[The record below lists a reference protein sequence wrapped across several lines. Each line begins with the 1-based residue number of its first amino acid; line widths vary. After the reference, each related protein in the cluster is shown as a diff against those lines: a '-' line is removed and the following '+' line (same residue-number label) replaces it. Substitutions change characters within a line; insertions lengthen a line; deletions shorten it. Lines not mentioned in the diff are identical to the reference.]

1 MASAAAPT
9 PSRPLLEPASRALL
23 EGLGSL
29 HAVVVAFDDDGRV
42 VFAHDPDALLGA
54 NACEQIEGRFEGVRA
69 ATPAARAV
77 AAGLAGEPPPD
88 EHHRFHVFDTAG
100 DSPRTLR
107 VVLLDPTAE
116 PAAADLA
123 RKNEELETCLHSVSH
138 DLRSPLVS
146 VLGFARLL
154 RDEFGEPIGRTG
166 QHFLDRIEQAG
177 RNMER
182 LLHDLL
188 ELTRMDEMPNT
199 PVHVNPIAVLEQLS
213 AEQKLA
219 LDAAGITLVLPGE
232 APIVVCDRTRLYQ
245 LFSNLVGN
253 ALRFVPTD
261 GSGRIEIRIEAHD
274 DGWRIDVDDN
284 GPGIAPE
291 DRARIFEPFR
301 TARHPGQAPEARKS
315 SGLGLAIVRKIVEAH
330 DGRIHVEDAPG
341 GGARFRVWLPRPA
354 EPTDETAKAASA

>member
-9 PSRPLLEPASRALL
+9 RPRPLLDSASRALL
-23 EGLGSL
+23 DGLGSL
-29 HAVVVAFDDDGRV
+29 HAVVVAVDDDGRV
-42 VFAHDPDALLGA
+42 VFVHDPEALLGA
-54 NACEQIEGRFEGVRA
+54 HVPERFGA
-69 ATPAARAV
+69 SSDATPAARAI
-77 AAGLAGEPPPD
+77 AARLIGRPAPD
-88 EHHRFHVFDTAG
+88 ETHRLHVFDTG
-100 DSPRTLR
+100 DEAPRPLR
-107 VVLLDPTAE
+107 VVLLDPAAAPA
-116 PAAADLA
+116 PAALA
-123 RKNEELETCLHSVSH
+123 RKNEELETCLRSVSH

-188 ELTRMDEMPNT
+188 ELTRMEETPNT
-199 PVHVNPIAVLEQLS
+199 PVHVNPVAVLEQLA

-219 LDAAGITLVLPGE
+219 LDDAGITLVHPSE

-253 ALRFVPTD
+253 AIRFVPTD
-261 GSGRIEIRIEAHD
+261 GSGRIEIRIEALG

-291 DRARIFEPFR
+291 ERARIFEPFR
-301 TARHPGQAPEARKS
+301 TARHPGKAPESRKS

-330 DGRIHVEDAPG
+330 AGRIHVEDAPG

-354 EPTDETAKAASA
+354 EPTDETATAASA